1 MEQTILQQR
10 FPKIELSYE
19 TDAHKKV
26 LNSKY
31 DICISIPTGKKY
43 FAWFTY
49 EPNCAND
56 ACYIVDKQ
64 GLRFTQTATN
74 VKCHEQLYIE
84 TIVYG
89 TLCEMPSVPVKF
101 FVIEDISSYCGLSV
115 KHMSFIDKLSYIEK
129 FMTNTKFTMDE
140 ITFVLPYMTL
150 IKNCDNVLSNPLF
163 YDEMINK
170 TAYVT
175 HHVQFRSSTHVVP
188 YLNHN
193 YKKNV
198 ATVANATNPMNL
210 INIERRD
217 LDYRAAAQKREAVFL
232 VMPDLEDDIYNLYC
246 YDNTVSNSQTYLDVA
261 YIGTRKES
269 SYMNSLF
276 RNIRENSNIDLGEES
291 EDEEMFQNMSPDKYV
306 DLTKKLKM
314 RCIFNNKWRRWV
326 PIAVVSD
333 KNRVIN
339 INELIRTKG
348 PMDPTEK
355 LYKGPMDPVVSNYN
369 KLSRGPSDSTVYN
382 RNKLSNN
389 SNYNKLSKSPM
400 DPTNKFSRVES
411 APRKFY

>member
-64 GLRFTQTATN
+64 GLRFTQTKTN
-74 VKCHEQLYIE
+74 IKCHKQLSLE

-115 KHMSFIDKLSYIEK
+115 KHMAFVEKLSYIEK
-129 FMTNTKFTMDE
+129 FMSNTNFAMDE
-140 ITFVLPYMTL
+140 IVFVLPYMT
-150 IKNCDNVLSNPLF
+150 IMKNCDNVLTNPLF

-188 YLNHN
+188 HLNHN

-198 ATVANATNPMNL
+198 ANIANIATNVPNL

-217 LDYRAAAQKREAVFL
+217 LDYRAAAQKREAIFL

-246 YDNTVSNSQTYLDVA
+246 YDTNVSNSNTYLDVA
-261 YIGTRKES
+261 YVGTRKES

-348 PMDPTEK
+348 PMDPTGK
-355 LYKGPMDPVVSNYN
+355 LYKGPMDP
-369 KLSRGPSDSTVYN
+369 TVY
-382 RNKLSNN
+382 KG
-389 SNYNKLSKSPM
+389 PM
-400 DPTNKFSRVES
+400 DPTVYKGPSNLHKGPVYNKHSRVES

>member
-1 MEQTILQQR
+1 MEQPILQQR
-10 FPKIELSYE
+10 FPNIELSYE

-74 VKCHEQLYIE
+74 VKDIVFHKQLSLE

-129 FMTNTKFTMDE
+129 FMSKTKLAIDE
-140 ITFVLPYMTL
+140 IVFVLPYMTL

-198 ATVANATNPMNL
+198 VSVATGTGTNTMNI
-210 INIERRD
+210 INIERQD

-246 YDNTVSNSQTYLDVA
+246 YDTSASNSQTYLDVA

-339 INELIRTKG
+339 INELIRSKV
-348 PMDPTEK
+348 PLDP
-355 LYKGPMDPVVSNYN
+355 
-369 KLSRGPSDSTVYN
+369 TVYN
-382 RNKLSNN
+382 K
-389 SNYNKLSKSPM
+389 NYNKLSKGPLDTAVYNKNYNKLSKGPL
-400 DPTNKFSRVES
+400 DPTVYNKNYNKLSKVES